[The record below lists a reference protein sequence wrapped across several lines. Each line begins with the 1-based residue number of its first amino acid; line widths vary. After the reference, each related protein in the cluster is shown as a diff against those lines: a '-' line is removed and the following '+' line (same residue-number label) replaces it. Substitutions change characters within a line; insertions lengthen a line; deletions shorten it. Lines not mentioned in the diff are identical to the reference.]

1 MRRFINV
8 LCGIAAFFFALHGT
22 IDTPPCACQVLSIDP
37 NARWRVEDVRTPYS
51 DGSAG
56 YLEGRDSG
64 YLAVMMYTCEHG
76 VRLTINMDADTE
88 VCWGSI
94 TSCPFL
100 SLISPECRV
109 RPHSPVTPNEQLYL
123 IDVW

>member
-1 MRRFINV
+1 MWRFINV
-8 LCGIAAFFFALHGT
+8 LCGVAAFFFALHGT

-37 NARWRVEDVRTPYS
+37 SARWRVEDVRTPYS

-94 TSCPFL
+94 TSRP
-100 SLISPECRV
+100 SSPSSVPNAEFV
-109 RPHSPVTPNEQLYL
+109 LTPVTPNEQLYL